1 MEQLVEWKGMLLI
14 ITPEQQME
22 NGTVLDKLGGMIN
35 LYKGGRVGRGM
46 GPFSLY
52 FTKSTG
58 LWWIVTKNNSFFTT
72 GS

>member
-1 MEQLVEWKGMLLI
+1 MLLI

-46 GPFSLY
+46 GTFFIVLY
-52 FTKSTG
+52 KKYRSVVNCNQKQLVLYHG
-58 LWWIVTKNNSFFTT
+58 
-72 GS
+72 